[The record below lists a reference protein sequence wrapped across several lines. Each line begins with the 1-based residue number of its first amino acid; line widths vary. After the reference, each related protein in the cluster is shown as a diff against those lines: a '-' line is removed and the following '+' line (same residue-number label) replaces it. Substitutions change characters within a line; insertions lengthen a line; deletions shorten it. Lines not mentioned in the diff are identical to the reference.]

1 MNITHE
7 SYLAFGWRKAVIN
20 FSLTQAMVLTIM
32 FTDLMLPACLPDASE
47 RLLREGEGC
56 QSESLLSET

>member
-1 MNITHE
+1 MNITHKLP
-7 SYLAFGWRKAVIN
+7 SLGWHKSVIDYSKHN
-20 FSLTQAMVLTIM
+20 TSKGTANM